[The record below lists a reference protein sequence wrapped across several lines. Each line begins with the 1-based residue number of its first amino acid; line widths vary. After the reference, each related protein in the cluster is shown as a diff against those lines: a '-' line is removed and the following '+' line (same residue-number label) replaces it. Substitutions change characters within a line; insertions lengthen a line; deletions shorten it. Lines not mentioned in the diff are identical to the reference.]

1 MTGDY
6 QSNLHVDEVDGQE
19 GTSGSEGAD
28 IDDWQKIFRNA
39 PPTTA
44 IGSAESG
51 YTDPELKAFMDTLNV
66 EDDADDVQ
74 EVPIP
79 IDTIDVDDE
88 IDIVF
93 DNTIKRLSQKKQKQ
107 AASPLQQKPKVKKR
121 ILRKRLAEYSF
132 LQMLYLAANSPCID
146 FLHWSKDKLCII
158 VLYVAL
164 QEHLISSRS
173 MFRCRSVLQFATELS
188 RYGFERVFDVDCKDA
203 AKGTIVLVF
212 QHPNFVMGAPHK
224 IRKISYENMQEGQE
238 NAQTFAAGH
247 QQRDKDICTA
257 FHSYL
262 SPLQVARCRLHTEL
276 SYHCDMALLHEC
288 ANESNRPVAKR
299 AGRPAPILEMT
310 VEQQLAGRTDK
321 FVNPYESVTKILTK
335 QVPSYAG
342 YYGNVPHPKL
352 EDFFQQYMP
361 RYGIKISGYK
371 QIVIDG
377 HNKSSDF
384 NQNIP
389 IGNDDSD
396 DENDEP
402 AKRDVF
408 DLEEVMNQ
416 LCDEDAI
423 ASEDDVELL
432 KDSVELLL
440 NEDDGTYTYIKKAK
454 EEQKPLPKLILPQK
468 ATKKRQQEDDQRKG
482 KRPLPKKLKKCLVQA
497 EIEDDTTDT
506 DDTDTDAD
514 ADAET
519 GQQSVEPSLQNVIQE
534 DVLMDFAGDDDDDE
548 YIDKKVLRRTARLS
562 ASKRRSYELRKVK
575 RGSKK
580 K

>member
-6 QSNLHVDEVDGQE
+6 QSTLHVDEVDGQKD
-19 GTSGSEGAD
+19 TSGAEGAD
-28 IDDWQKIFRNA
+28 IDDWQKIFCNA

-44 IGSAESG
+44 IETAESG
-51 YTDPELKAFMDTLNV
+51 YIEQELQAFMNTLNV
-66 EDDADDVQ
+66 EDDEDDVQ
-74 EVPIP
+74 EVPIQ
-79 IDTIDVDDE
+79 IETIAVDDE
-88 IDIVF
+88 IDIGL
-93 DNTIKRLSQKKQKQ
+93 DNTRKRLSLKKQKQ
-107 AASPLQQKPKVKKR
+107 AAGTLHKKPKVKKR

-132 LQMLYLAANSPCID
+132 VETLYLAANSPSID
-146 FLHWSKDKLCII
+146 FLRWSKKDKHLI

-164 QEHLISSRS
+164 QEHLISSRP
-173 MFRCRSVLQFATELS
+173 MFRCRSVLQFAAELS
-188 RYGFERVFDVDCKDA
+188 RYGFERVFDFDFKDA
-203 AKGTIVLVF
+203 ARATIVLVF
-212 QHPNFVMGAPHK
+212 QHPNFVIGAPHK
-224 IRKISYENMQEGQE
+224 IRKISYVNMQEEQG
-238 NAQTFAAGH
+238 NAQTSAAGH
-247 QQRDKDICTA
+247 QQRDNDICTT
-257 FHSYL
+257 FHSYM

-276 SYHCDMALLHEC
+276 SYHSDMALLHEY
-288 ANESNRPVAKR
+288 ANESNKPVAKR
-299 AGRPAPILEMT
+299 AGRPAPILETT

-342 YYGNVPHPKL
+342 YYGNVPHPML
-352 EDFFQQYMP
+352 EDFFQEYMP

-396 DENDEP
+396 DENDDP
-402 AKRDVF
+402 DNRDAF
-408 DLEEVMNQ
+408 DLEEVMHQ

-423 ASEDDVELL
+423 ASEDDEELVEDAVAVEL
-432 KDSVELLL
+432 VL

-454 EEQKPLPKLILPQK
+454 EERKPLPKLILPQK
-468 ATKKRQQEDDQRKG
+468 TTKKRQQDDDQKKG
-482 KRPLPKKLKKCLVQA
+482 KQPLPKKSKKCLVQA

-506 DDTDTDAD
+506 DTDT
-514 ADAET
+514 ET
-519 GQQSVEPSLQNVIQE
+519 GQPSVQQNLKPSLQNGIEE
-534 DVLMDFAGDDDDDE
+534 DELMDFAGDDDDEE
-548 YIDKKVLRRTARLS
+548 YIDRKVLRRTATLS